1 MPVVVPTLVWLGTIL
16 LSYPSGKQAIF
27 VGASFVVGMM
37 LPNWVIALIRRPYQT
52 ALRRGIP
59 DALDLMVV
67 CAEAGLG
74 LESAVERVA
83 QEMNQSNRPV
93 GVEFSLL
100 THEMRIMPDRRIALT
115 NLAERTGQPALKRLA
130 GTIAQTL
137 KYGTPLS
144 QGLRTLAAEMR
155 DERMIQFEERAGKLP
170 ALLVMPMMLFIL
182 PCLFIIILGKPAS
195 QLMGVFAAMKSLS
208 GNWLDRL
215 RIPEFE
221 MMACKIRQSASELFR
236 RLSSD
241 WRGVSAVEFAV
252 IAPVMV
258 ALIVP
263 IADIGQAVIT
273 YISTYQSLRDAA
285 AFALV
290 NTPPDLTADL
300 TAYYQNKVPTWPS
313 GISVYACRDTVCPQP
328 IRRRLPR

>member
-1 MPVVVPTLVWLGTIL
+1 MTHDQLL
-16 LSYPSGKQAIF
+16 LSTVGGGVLALVVAACLLFLQGANDQEIARRIGGLQQGAVVARPRSSHFWPLLIPLIWRLGNAMRDRMLSARDAETLAKTLTAAGFAPSKAIPVFIGAKIVCLLGVPALVYLGAVLLGCPTGKQALF
-27 VGASFVVGMM
+27 TGLSVVVGMM
-37 LPNWVIALIRRPYQT
+37 LPNWVMALVRRPYQK

-83 QEMNQSNRPV
+83 QEMKQSNRPV

-100 THEMRIMPDRRIALT
+100 MHEMRVLPDRRIALT

-170 ALLVMPMMLFIL
+170 ALLVMPMILFIL
-182 PCLFIIILGKPAS
+182 PCLFIILMGMPVS
-195 QLMGVFAAMKSLS
+195 QLMDS
-208 GNWLDRL
+208 
-215 RIPEFE
+215 
-221 MMACKIRQSASELFR
+221 FR
-236 RLSSD
+236 
-241 WRGVSAVEFAV
+241 G
-252 IAPVMV
+252 MHH
-258 ALIVP
+258 
-263 IADIGQAVIT
+263 
-273 YISTYQSLRDAA
+273 
-285 AFALV
+285 
-290 NTPPDLTADL
+290 
-300 TAYYQNKVPTWPS
+300 
-313 GISVYACRDTVCPQP
+313 
-328 IRRRLPR
+328 